1 MQLPLHELSRTPIS
15 DRTRT
20 RHRHADVQTLVAAGW
35 TISAIA
41 RRLHLDRKTVRR
53 FRDTD
58 LDYSTNGAPL
68 VRRGSP

>member
-1 MQLPLHELSRTPIS
+1 MNYPGRRSATGPGTVTLTSR
-15 DRTRT
+15 RF
-20 RHRHADVQTLVAAGW
+20 VAAGW

-58 LDYSTNGAPL
+58 LDYSTNGASL

>member
-1 MQLPLHELSRTPIS
+1 MQLPLHELPRTPIS
-15 DRTRT
+15 DRTRY
-20 RHRHADVQTLVAAGW
+20 RHADVQTLVAAGW

-58 LDYSTNGAPL
+58 LDYSTNGASL